1 MHISSQRL
9 YNFRPQFPD
18 QVLNPFET
26 FMSPAENVNMAMFFL
41 KFWAWQAKFAP
52 KKHLDS
58 FWALPTN
65 LPLMSISSSLLT
77 RKRRPPP
84 QLSIILQLR
93 SLLWVLRCHS
103 LPVACNEKVQA
114 GNDLTHPQCALANG
128 WKLQPVG
135 AMQPQQGLGHTW
147 SDEVCAGEISS
158 TDLTCAPSLQM
169 APRKGKT
176 QKQEEQVSLGPQV
189 AEGENV
195 FGVAHIF
202 ASFNDTFVHI
212 TDLSGKWV
220 HSILS
225 PFPKGTH
232 NRSWHTNSASVP
244 SSSHE
249 NWFKFVLRNDV
260 VVNLSSFVDKE
271 SCGATPLLVQFSS
284 NNNEAM
290 LGDRLRREIS
300 AESTAEIG
308 TSKYCSI
315 LGITLWYWTPN
326 FLSSRGTESWGN
338 FQSLW
343 NTGGGG
349 GCQGNETTAP
359 VPKPKDNTSVS
370 LEEWWFEELSWHP
383 PCRAAFKRSYLKQ
396 NTPIFN
402 SQLSCPTERRW
413 CAWRA
418 VWRWRLT
425 VTRRRPTPLCW
436 RPRTWRSAASSWAS
450 QRCTSSSG
458 RPAAT
463 GQWSTVKPLLHAAQ
477 NARTGC
483 WPKNFAA

>member
-343 NTGGGG
+343 NTGGGEDAKAMKPLHLCQSQKTTHQCRWKSDDLKSWVGIPLAVQPLSVLIWNKIPRYSTHNFLARQRDVGARDGRYEGEGWPWRGVALRRYAG
-349 GCQGNETTAP
+349 GPGRGGALQ
-359 VPKPKDNTSVS
+359 
-370 LEEWWFEELSWHP
+370 
-383 PCRAAFKRSYLKQ
+383 AAGHH
-396 NTPIFN
+396 
-402 SQLSCPTERRW
+402 
-413 CAWRA
+413 
-418 VWRWRLT
+418 
-425 VTRRRPTPLCW
+425 
-436 RPRTWRSAASSWAS
+436 SAAHQA
-450 QRCTSSSG
+450 QGDRRQQVSG
-458 RPAAT
+458 
-463 GQWSTVKPLLHAAQ
+463 QL
-477 NARTGC
+477 
-483 WPKNFAA
+483 